1 MTRPSPAELAR
12 LLGDGWDPAPAATRA
27 VDGAAADG
35 PGVRVAEPATAD
47 AVWAGLDGVPDP
59 EVPVISV
66 VELGIVR
73 DVHVTGDGAVT
84 VTITPTYSGCPAMR
98 EIERDVRA
106 ALVRRGWADVRI
118 DTVYAPAWTT
128 EWMTDAAREKL
139 RAYGIAPP
147 RAGAAALV
155 ALRRATP
162 RDQAR
167 PDAVDRAAVPCPRCG
182 SADTR
187 LQSAFGSTA
196 CKALHTCTA
205 CGEPFEEF
213 KPI

>member
-1 MTRPSPAELAR
+1 MPIA
-12 LLGDGWDPAPAATRA
+12 GA
-27 VDGAAADG
+27 VRGG
-35 PGVRVAEPATAD
+35 EPADPTPSAAPTAE
-47 AVWAGLDGVPDP
+47 AVWAALAAVPDP

-73 DVHVTGDGAVT
+73 AVDVGAGGAVT

-106 ALVRRGWADVRI
+106 ALVDRGWSDVRI
-118 DTVYAPAWTT
+118 DTAYAPAWTT
-128 EWMTDAAREKL
+128 EWMSDAAREKL

-147 RAGAAALV
+147 RAGGAALV
-155 ALRRATP
+155 ALRRAP
-162 RDQAR
+162 RPGEPMPRVRDDPAS
-167 PDAVDRAAVPCPRCG
+167 VPCPRCG
-182 SADTR
+182 SNDTR

-196 CKALHTCTA
+196 CKAMHSCIA